1 MSNPGNR
8 LPSSTGGECKQRSL
22 TSPIY
27 RKVAIFQYQLWKNT
41 HYLHGLFGFRSG
53 RDTDKLSQVKH
64 RLGKTGMPII
74 TEHTVAYLEAKVVN
88 ELDAG
93 THFVFLGEI
102 LETDF
107 TEKGG
112 EPMTYSYYRD
122 IKGGRVPRTAAT
134 YHEETKEKER
144 YRCQV
149 CGYIYDSSFGDPD
162 SGIKPGTLFSDLPPQ
177 WVCPI
182 CGASKDQ
189 FEKIQ

>member
-1 MSNPGNR
+1 
-8 LPSSTGGECKQRSL
+8 
-22 TSPIY
+22 
-27 RKVAIFQYQLWKNT
+27 
-41 HYLHGLFGFRSG
+41 
-53 RDTDKLSQVKH
+53 
-64 RLGKTGMPII
+64 
-74 TEHTVAYLEAKVVN
+74 
-88 ELDAG
+88 
-93 THFVFLGEI
+93 
-102 LETDF
+102 
-107 TEKGG
+107 
-112 EPMTYSYYRD
+112 MTYSYYRD